1 MCPNRNRANQ
11 PVSEVPLFVAFVVV
25 VVVVVVVAASTSNA
39 GFRWQK
45 LSSPSTYSSAT
56 RAEDNL
62 KR

>member
-11 PVSEVPLFVAFVVV
+11 PVSEVPLFVAFVV

>member
-11 PVSEVPLFVAFVVV
+11 PVSEVPLFVAFVV

-62 KR
+62 KW

>member
-11 PVSEVPLFVAFVVV
+11 PVSEVPLFVAFVV

-45 LSSPSTYSSAT
+45 LSSPSTYSSVT